1 MKTSFKIATQ
11 GAMIS
16 IFVYLFLAIS
26 KLVVANIF
34 QAGSLKADGLNNLTD
49 IFSSAF
55 VLLGIYFASRPADRE
70 HRFGHEKYELL
81 ASFVVSLMMFSIGV
95 QVCWEALS
103 RIFHPLE
110 SRNSIIVYLTT
121 FASIAVLYLTQ
132 FIIGRMAKS
141 SKSIALKATSQD
153 MKNDFYVS
161 LATLFGALM
170 VNLKLPL
177 FDVLVS
183 LLVGLSI
190 LKSAYDLFMESSFSL
205 SDGFD
210 PELLKEYK
218 QAVCNHPQV
227 IQVKSIR
234 GRQSSHSIYLDI
246 VILLDPDLS
255 VLKSHQITEEIEE
268 ILTLKYQIDDID
280 IHVEPYIP

>member
-1 MKTSFKIATQ
+1 
-11 GAMIS
+11 
-16 IFVYLFLAIS
+16 
-26 KLVVANIF
+26 
-34 QAGSLKADGLNNLTD
+34 
-49 IFSSAF
+49 
-55 VLLGIYFASRPADRE
+55 
-70 HRFGHEKYELL
+70 
-81 ASFVVSLMMFSIGV
+81 MMFSIGV

-121 FASIAVLYLTQ
+121 FTSITVLYLTQ

-218 QAVCNHPQV
+218 RAVCN
-227 IQVKSIR
+227 
-234 GRQSSHSIYLDI
+234 
-246 VILLDPDLS
+246 LS
-255 VLKSHQITEEIEE
+255 L
-268 ILTLKYQIDDID
+268 
-280 IHVEPYIP
+280 IHI

>member
-55 VLLGIYFASRPADRE
+55 VLLGIYFASRPADLE

-121 FASIAVLYLTQ
+121 FASITVLYLTQ

-218 QAVCNHPQV
+218 RAVCNHPQV

>member
-55 VLLGIYFASRPADRE
+55 VLLGIYFASRPADLE

-121 FASIAVLYLTQ
+121 FASISVLYLTQ

-218 QAVCNHPQV
+218 RAVCNHPQV

>member
-55 VLLGIYFASRPADRE
+55 VLLGIYFASRPADLE

-121 FASIAVLYLTQ
+121 FASITVLYLTQ

-170 VNLKLPL
+170 VNLKLAL

-218 QAVCNHPQV
+218 RAVCNHPQV

>member
-1 MKTSFKIATQ
+1 
-11 GAMIS
+11 
-16 IFVYLFLAIS
+16 
-26 KLVVANIF
+26 
-34 QAGSLKADGLNNLTD
+34 
-49 IFSSAF
+49 
-55 VLLGIYFASRPADRE
+55 
-70 HRFGHEKYELL
+70 
-81 ASFVVSLMMFSIGV
+81 
-95 QVCWEALS
+95 
-103 RIFHPLE
+103 
-110 SRNSIIVYLTT
+110 
-121 FASIAVLYLTQ
+121 
-132 FIIGRMAKS
+132 
-141 SKSIALKATSQD
+141 
-153 MKNDFYVS
+153 
-161 LATLFGALM
+161 M
-170 VNLKLPL
+170 VNLKLAL
-177 FDVLVS
+177 IDVLVS

-218 QAVCNHPQV
+218 RAVCNHPQV